1 MNDLNTL
8 FSFLAAVGAFAAV
21 GVAIVV
27 AVVSLKKQTRLSLM
41 LIRIEI
47 LADMSRFVNDI
58 LPLWNWNG
66 DVFLDRKYSERQIE
80 VLFDKKLADC
90 YAKILKSA
98 ETCYQLRGDED
109 YARNHGTY
117 HDKDENQIEEERM
130 EIQKSLSK
138 EFAAQNDRAY
148 CKWIKV

>member
-47 LADMSRFVNDI
+47 LADMSRFVNVI
-58 LPLWNWNG
+58 LPSSGWDG
-66 DVFLDRKYSERQIE
+66 DVSIARKYSERQIK
-80 VLFDKKLADC
+80 VLFDEELADC

-98 ETCYQLRGDED
+98 ETCNLLRGDED
-109 YARNHGTY
+109 YAQKHGIC
-117 HDKDENQIEEERM
+117 HGKDECQIEEERM
-130 EIQKSLSK
+130 EIQKSLSE